1 MVLGRFCYVE
11 TMSTI
16 CRVGELDI
24 DLQNQPFM
32 MSLICHL
39 VFASFSTL
47 STRVGRKGKC
57 PMFSFALFLVA
68 LLWYCRGEV
77 CEFGSPHCCWALSCE
92 WRGISI
98 VCWAINHK
106 RGQFQSNNL
115 LDCITNY
122 VLNEVKL
129 QEIFWK
135 NDHVCPTCIFQVPLP
150 QVKVLHT
157 QPLQQLGRN
166 NKSQDV

>member
-16 CRVGELDI
+16 YRVGELDI

-47 STRVGRKGKC
+47 PTRVGRKGKC

-68 LLWYCRGEV
+68 LL
-77 CEFGSPHCCWALSCE
+77 
-92 WRGISI
+92 
-98 VCWAINHK
+98 
-106 RGQFQSNNL
+106 
-115 LDCITNY
+115 
-122 VLNEVKL
+122 
-129 QEIFWK
+129 
-135 NDHVCPTCIFQVPLP
+135 
-150 QVKVLHT
+150 
-157 QPLQQLGRN
+157 
-166 NKSQDV
+166 